1 MASLQ
6 EYHQFFMLSSLPI
19 WWGAHLNNQ
28 KMVEYTSYLTDIW
41 DYWVTQQICIS
52 MCICSCLTTVFTK
65 KHSEA
70 PKSVPSRGTIVEGEK
85 SLSEAEKEFTCPRNK
100 GSSQNV
106 IQQQVGSLDKYTFA
120 WDSAVSNHISPK
132 FYDVNHMNYVVQCAK
147 TFSAFSFCQWTLI

>member
-1 MASLQ
+1 MVHSVW
-6 EYHQFFMLSSLPI
+6 LPSKNTTNFLCLVACPFDEVHI
-19 WWGAHLNNQ
+19 WITRRWLNTHLGLLGNPANLHFN
-28 KMVEYTSYLTDIW
+28 VYLFLPHN
-41 DYWVTQQICIS
+41 
-52 MCICSCLTTVFTK
+52 CLYK

-70 PKSVPSRGTIVEGEK
+70 PKSLPSRGTIVKGEK
-85 SLSEAEKEFTCPRNK
+85 SLGEAEKEFTCPRNK

-132 FYDVNHMNYVVQCAK
+132 FYDVNHINYVVQCAK